1 MTNNPEKKRNHWGGK
16 YYFHDIMYVIFFF
29 LIWSIMLIRIYS
41 RINHCSMFCKSLR
54 KTVSENWNMK
64 HLPFVEFFLT
74 NAVCFSK
81 LVKWYSAP
89 NNHNCFLLFVVI
101 LMSITNT
108 SGFYL
113 SRLNCTPKASG
124 LSKNTCYYCD
134 CYTNTKQPLM
144 EEIMEPAHQH
154 LPLSPR

>member
-1 MTNNPEKKRNHWGGK
+1 MRGEILFSWYYVRN
-16 YYFHDIMYVIFFF
+16 IFF
-29 LIWSIMLIRIYS
+29 LIWSL
-41 RINHCSMFCKSLR
+41 CSLEFIQESITAACFAKVWGKLCR
-54 KTVSENWNMK
+54 KTEIWSIC
-64 HLPFVEFFLT
+64 HLSNFLT
-74 NAVCFSK
+74 NAACFSK

>member
-1 MTNNPEKKRNHWGGK
+1 MWQITPQKKRNNWYCICNKKIKKSYQLCSLEFIQESITAACFAKVWGK
-16 YYFHDIMYVIFFF
+16 
-29 LIWSIMLIRIYS
+29 L
-41 RINHCSMFCKSLR
+41 CR
-54 KTVSENWNMK
+54 KNMK
-64 HLPFVEFFLT
+64 HLPFVEFFKETLFC
-74 NAVCFSK
+74 VSR

-113 SRLNCTPKASG
+113 SRLNCTSKASG
-124 LSKNTCYYCD
+124 LGKNTCYYWD

-144 EEIMEPAHQH
+144 EEIMEPAHQPPAIIP
-154 LPLSPR
+154 PLILSYPF